1 MIPDRM
7 YILDIM
13 MNKSGYFPVI
23 IYSAP
28 LRAPGGETFG
38 SVFCGQYLPDG
49 VGEAVIKGGQE
60 CPPSHE

>member
-38 SVFCGQYLPDG
+38 SVFCRQYLPDG
-49 VGEAVIKGGQE
+49 REKLL
-60 CPPSHE
+60 